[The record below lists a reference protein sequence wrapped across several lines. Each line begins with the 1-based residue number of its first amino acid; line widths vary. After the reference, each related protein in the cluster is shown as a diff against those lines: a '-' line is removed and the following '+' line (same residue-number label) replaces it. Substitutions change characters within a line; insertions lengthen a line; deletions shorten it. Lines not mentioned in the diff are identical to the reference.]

1 MALISPTLDNR
12 TYEQLR
18 EELLSRI
25 PVYAPEWTDHNESD
39 PGIALLELFAYLGES
54 LLYRFNQI
62 PDTTRIEF
70 LRLLGVQPRPAQP
83 ATVMLAA
90 TTELPAGVEVLRGS
104 QAPAGSTIFETDD
117 EVYVWPLDAVAAG
130 KTPKPDE
137 ASAPSEAIQDALARA
152 GVAAAD
158 AALYETTT
166 VSADPLQPDP
176 VTVEVSSQVDRA
188 LWVGLVAKNS
198 TDLTQLRNRIVNV
211 GVAFDEILNP
221 AGPLAALDA
230 SEFRSAGL
238 TMDPPAMLWRLWK
251 GDESKPGDQAFTT
264 LDVVRDTTKGLT
276 QAGVVHLQLPAD
288 LPTLPAT
295 PSGGAGSPPPLTDA
309 KLAANVVAWIQV
321 CRPQSSDI
329 GDGIGRVR
337 WVGVNAIQATQA
349 QTAAPELVGKG
360 TGDADQRYPLNN
372 SPILAGTVQLQVEET
387 TGWETWQEVDTFAS
401 STKEDRHF
409 TVDRAAGAVSF
420 GRARVPQIGQQ
431 IRAVSYRYGGGAA
444 GNVAA
449 KAITSVTGAVGVTVV
464 NPMPASGG
472 ADTATL
478 VDALDEIPAEVQ
490 RHDRAVVAADFKALA
505 EQVAGVRRAEALS
518 LLQPDTPAIEAA
530 GVVSVAVF
538 PDIDLRNP
546 GAPLPELSLLRRV
559 AAYLDARRL
568 VTTELYVIPPEYVRI
583 AVSAGIAVKD
593 GYQVDAVR
601 RWVELILRQFLAPVP
616 PFGPDRQ
623 GWPMGR
629 LVRRAE
635 LEAVA
640 VQVDGVDYVQGLV
653 LGTLDSVDQATQVDL
668 VTLERWQVPDLAEIA
683 VVSGD
688 PLDLGAVYAPPPPP
702 RVPVPVPPD
711 VC

>member
-1 MALISPTLDNR
+1 
-12 TYEQLR
+12 
-18 EELLSRI
+18 
-25 PVYAPEWTDHNESD
+25 
-39 PGIALLELFAYLGES
+39 
-54 LLYRFNQI
+54 
-62 PDTTRIEF
+62 
-70 LRLLGVQPRPAQP
+70 
-83 ATVMLAA
+83 
-90 TTELPAGVEVLRGS
+90 
-104 QAPAGSTIFETDD
+104 
-117 EVYVWPLDAVAAG
+117 
-130 KTPKPDE
+130 
-137 ASAPSEAIQDALARA
+137 
-152 GVAAAD
+152 
-158 AALYETTT
+158 
-166 VSADPLQPDP
+166 
-176 VTVEVSSQVDRA
+176 
-188 LWVGLVAKNS
+188 
-198 TDLTQLRNRIVNV
+198 
-211 GVAFDEILNP
+211 
-221 AGPLAALDA
+221 
-230 SEFRSAGL
+230 
-238 TMDPPAMLWRLWK
+238 
-251 GDESKPGDQAFTT
+251 
-264 LDVVRDTTKGLT
+264 
-276 QAGVVHLQLPAD
+276 
-288 LPTLPAT
+288 LPAT

-349 QTAAPELVGKG
+349 QTAVPELVGKG

-372 SPILAGTVQLQVEET
+372 SPVLAGTVQLQVEET

-449 KAITSVTGAVGVTVV
+449 KAITSVTGAAGVTVV

-505 EQVAGVRRAEALS
+505 EQVAGVRRAEALT

-653 LGTLDSVDQATQVDL
+653 LGTLDSADQATQVDL

-688 PLDLGAVYAPPPPP
+688 PLDLGVVYAPPPPP

>member
-18 EELLSRI
+18 EELLGRI

-83 ATVMLAA
+83 ATVLLGT
-90 TTELPAGVEVLRGS
+90 TTELPAGVQVLKGS
-104 QAPAGSTIFETDD
+104 QALAGSTVFETDD
-117 EVYVWPLDAVAAG
+117 EVCVWPIDVVAAG
-130 KTPKPDE
+130 KTPRPDDGGPPDE
-137 ASAPSEAIQDALARA
+137 ATQDALARS
-152 GVAAAD
+152 GVAPAD

-166 VSADPLQPDP
+166 VSPDPLQADP
-176 VTVEVSSQVDRA
+176 VSVDVSAQVDRA

-198 TDLTQLRNRIVNV
+198 TDLSQLRGRIITI
-211 GVAFDEILNP
+211 GIAFDEVLDP
-221 AGPLAALDA
+221 PGPLTALPAD
-230 SEFRSAGL
+230 ELRSAGL
-238 TMDPPAMLWRLWK
+238 TDDPPAMLWRLWQA
-251 GDESKPGDQAFTT
+251 DETKSADQAFTG
-264 LDVVRDTTKGLT
+264 LDVVRDTTRGLT
-276 QAGVVHLQLPAD
+276 QTGVVHLQLPAALPPAV
-288 LPTLPAT
+288 LPT
-295 PSGGAGSPPPLTDA
+295 GGPDSPPPLTDA
-309 KLAANVVAWIQV
+309 SLAARVVAWIQV
-321 CRPQSSDI
+321 SRPESPDI

-337 WVGVNAIQATQA
+337 YVGVNAVQATQA
-349 QTAAPELVGKG
+349 RTAAPELVGKG
-360 TGDADQRYPLNN
+360 TGDADQRFPLNH
-372 SPILAGTVQLQVEET
+372 SPVLPGTVRLQVQET
-387 TGWETWQEVDTFAS
+387 TGWESWTEVDTFAAS
-401 STKEDRHF
+401 AGDDRHF
-409 TVDRAAGAVSF
+409 MVDLAAGAVSF

-431 IRAVSYRYGGGAA
+431 IRVVQYRYGGGIA
-444 GNVAA
+444 GNVPA
-449 KAITSVTGAVGVTVV
+449 KAVTSITGAAGVTVA
-464 NPMPASGG
+464 NPLPAAGG
-472 ADTATL
+472 ADAATL

-505 EQVAGVRRAEALS
+505 EQVAGVRRAEALP
-518 LLQPDTPAIEAA
+518 LLHPDAPAIAAA
-530 GVVSVAVF
+530 GVVSVAIF
-538 PDIDLRNP
+538 PDQDLRDP
-546 GAPLPELSLLRRV
+546 GAPVPELGLLRRV
-559 AAYLDARRL
+559 AAYLDDRRL

-583 AVSAGIAVKD
+583 AVSAGIAVKED
-593 GYQVDAVR
+593 YQVDAVR

-640 VQVDGVDYVQGLV
+640 VQVDGVDYVQDLL
-653 LGTLDSVDQATQVDL
+653 LGTLDANGQATPVDL
-668 VTLERWQVPDLAEIA
+668 VALERWQVPDLAEIA

-688 PLDLGAVYAPPPPP
+688 PLDLGEVYAPAPPAK
-702 RVPVPVPPD
+702 VPVPVPPD